1 MLLSRRRD
9 LKRISEKMNPRRECC
24 PDGECTRSRNPSTRN
39 QNPRAPGN
47 QAQRAGIT
55 AHGAHGTSAPGVG
68 TPAPGTGIPTSGA
81 LPGAYRL
88 RSWIQRRQIIANP
101 VKVKIIQCKN
111 NLLVLPLLS
120 LKCYKLV
127 PLEHCD

>member
-1 MLLSRRRD
+1 MLSRWRVHQEPESQHQES
-9 LKRISEKMNPRRECC
+9 KPQ
-24 PDGECTRSRNPSTRN
+24 G
-39 QNPRAPGN
+39 PGTP
-47 QAQRAGIT
+47 AQRAGIT

-68 TPAPGTGIPTSGA
+68 TPAPGTGTPTSGA

-101 VKVKIIQCKN
+101 LKVKIIQCKN
-111 NLLVLPLLS
+111 TLLVLPLLS